1 MHIIRRPIVGRTMV
15 GFSKPDLD
23 FRRSRSTD
31 PDVYVG
37 NREPSLADLIGDP
50 LTRSLMASDGVEP
63 ETLASLLE
71 AIRASLLGGLAAP
84 AGQIS

>member
-1 MHIIRRPIVGRTMV
+1 MHIIRKPIVGRTMV
-15 GFSKPDLD
+15 GLSKPDFKFLAT
-23 FRRSRSTD
+23 RSAG
-31 PDVYVG
+31 PDDYVG

-50 LTRSLMASDGVEP
+50 LTKSLMASDGVEP

-71 AIRASLLGGLAAP
+71 SVQNRLFGGLATP